1 MDPANVLRNTQY
13 CRKKTTAKFRSH
25 KLGWE
30 YICKSCRSSENEK
43 LSRMEAAD
51 PHADKVSSARVGRKQ
66 PGPAAP
72 LSEGNKVLV
81 PCFPRSSSWI
91 WMLWLHCAQIPC
103 WSVCST
109 EATVR
114 TLEERHLISTAPK
127 LAGTDLQKTDYN
139 ITTKWHIWSFRLP
152 EEGRL
157 ASEFLFTLGT
167 WEDKVAPNSH
177 CIPILVLLAFS
188 LWSGGGSVINGGH
201 SVWQRKTNLVV
212 YSI

>member
-1 MDPANVLRNTQY
+1 MDPANLLRNKQC
-13 CRKKTTAKFRSH
+13 CRKKTTAMFRSH
-25 KLGWE
+25 KLDWE
-30 YICKSCRSSENEK
+30 CTCKSCRSSENGK
-43 LSRMEAAD
+43 LSRMEASD
-51 PHADKVSSARVGRKQ
+51 PHADKISSAGVGGKQ

-109 EATVR
+109 EATIH
-114 TLEERHLISTAPK
+114 TLEERHLISAAPK
-127 LAGTDLQKTDYN
+127 LAGTDLQKIDCN

-157 ASEFLFTLGT
+157 ANGR
-167 WEDKVAPNSH
+167 VAPNSH
-177 CIPILVLLAFS
+177 CIPVLLLLAFS
-188 LWSGGGSVINGGH
+188 LWCGGGNVINGGH
-201 SVWQRKTNLVV
+201 SVWKRKTNLVM